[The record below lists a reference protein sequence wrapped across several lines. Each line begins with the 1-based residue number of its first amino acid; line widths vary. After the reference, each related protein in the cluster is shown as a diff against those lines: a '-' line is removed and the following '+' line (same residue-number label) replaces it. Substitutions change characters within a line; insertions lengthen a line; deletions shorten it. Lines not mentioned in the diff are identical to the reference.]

1 MRALSRTTT
10 YIIINMAD
18 LNKIQ
23 RSRDMILEFH
33 NLLMDNVADDES
45 LKSHIHILERSIKLI
60 DNKIEEFKN
69 KEATIAAGNTP
80 SQNNQAD
87 GSLAA

>member
-1 MRALSRTTT
+1 
-10 YIIINMAD
+10 MAD

-33 NLLMDNVADDES
+33 NLLMDKVADDIS
-45 LKSHIHILERSIKLI
+45 LKSHIHILERSIKII
-60 DNKIEEFKN
+60 DHKIEEFKN
-69 KEATIAAGNTP
+69 KEATITVGNNP

-87 GSLAA
+87 DSLAA